1 MTGFG
6 EAHSGA
12 GLAGRSENPDAPISV
27 AVEIRTINNRHL
39 KLSLRTSEGY
49 AALEPQIDALV
60 RKSVRRGTVQVN
72 LKVSRVSS
80 ADDFQINRDVLLS
93 YEKQLQEIAPH
104 RAAVPLESM
113 LILPGVVADRQPV
126 TSDPKADWPLI
137 QPIVEQALEE
147 LRTMRLEEGQ
157 ALEKDLQENC
167 HAIGE
172 HLAGVEARAPHV
184 SVSYRDKLTERVRQA
199 LSELNVSVEPAD
211 LIREVAVF
219 ADRTDISEETVRLR
233 SHLDQFTA
241 ALALPESSGRK
252 LDFITQEMG
261 REVNTIGSKAN
272 DTEITQHVVEMK
284 TALER
289 IREQVQ
295 NVE

>member
-6 EAHSGA
+6 EAHSQPGPQD
-12 GLAGRSENPDAPISV
+12 RPIAV
-27 AVEIRTINNRHL
+27 AVELRTINNRHL
-39 KLSLRTSEGY
+39 KISLRTSEGY
-49 AALEPQIDALV
+49 SALEPQIDALV
-60 RKSVRRGTVQVN
+60 RKTIRRGTVQIN
-72 LKVSRVSS
+72 LKVSRLSS
-80 ADDFQINRDVLLS
+80 ADDYQINRDVLLG
-93 YEKQLQEIAPH
+93 YEQQLKEIAPH
-104 RAAVPLESM
+104 CGSISVESM
-113 LILPGVVADRQPV
+113 LMLPGVVAERQPL
-126 TSDPKADWPLI
+126 TSDPKADWSLI
-137 QPIVEQALEE
+137 QPIVEQALDE

-157 ALEKDLQENC
+157 TLEKDLRENC
-167 HAIGE
+167 QVIGE
-172 HLAGVEARAPHV
+172 QLTGVESRAPEV
-184 SVSYRDKLTERVRQA
+184 SVSYRDRLTERVRQA

-233 SHLDQFTA
+233 SHLDQFA
-241 ALALPESSGRK
+241 AAIGLPESSGRK

-272 DTEITQHVVEMK
+272 DTEITQRVVEMK